1 MSAALVQTPA
11 PPAPSARLRRPPPAA
26 AVQTRLARALLV
38 TLTGELLADAQVR
51 IEPCTQRAA
60 LSLHLAQHGSNERAV
75 RATIWF
81 GDGPEAALEA
91 HERAAA
97 LRAGRH
103 VQVTGEGLR
112 IRWEHG
118 DTIIALGHTGGVHLL
133 EVPA

>member
-1 MSAALVQTPA
+1 MSAAVQTPA
-11 PPAPSARLRRPPPAA
+11 IAPSTRLRRPPPTAQ
-26 AVQTRLARALLV
+26 VQTRLAKALLV

-60 LSLHLAQHGSNERAV
+60 LSVYLAQHGSDELAV

-81 GDGPEAALEA
+81 GDGPEAAAEA

-112 IRWEHG
+112 RRWDHG
-118 DTIIALGHTGGVHLL
+118 DLVIALGHTAGVHLL
-133 EVPA
+133 EGRP